1 MILRNRI
8 ISLLLALSI
17 AMAAYGVA
25 LGQSRAVSAK
35 ASNIC
40 TECIGLE

>member
-1 MILRNRI
+1 MILRKRI
-8 ISLLLALSI
+8 IPVLLALSI
-17 AMAAYGVA
+17 AFAAYGMVS
-25 LGQSRAVSAK
+25 GQPSAVYRK

>member
-17 AMAAYGVA
+17 AMAACGVA
-25 LGQSRAVSAK
+25 LGQHESVRDK

-40 TECIGLE
+40 TECIGLG

>member
-1 MILRNRI
+1 MTLRDRI
-8 ISLLLALSI
+8 IPILLALSI
-17 AMAAYGVA
+17 AMTAYGIA
-25 LGQSRAVSAK
+25 TGQPSAVRGK